1 MPTERSPIARYEG
14 EHQGVRAW
22 DHPIADVR
30 GSTIEGQRGELRLSS
45 PIGYA
50 WDRHVGLGLG
60 PDRRL
65 QEVIRLVFQKFR
77 ELGSARQVLL
87 WMAFAKHPFS
97 LSVERP
103 DVDIVRMA
111 ANPIS

>member
-1 MPTERSPIARYEG
+1 VPTERPPTARHEG
-14 EHQGVRAW
+14 EHREFELGIIRSRMYEA
-22 DHPIADVR
+22 AR
-30 GSTIEGQRGELRLSS
+30 SKARRGELRISS

-50 WDRHVGLGLG
+50 WDRNLGLGLD

-87 WMAFAKHPFS
+87 WMASHSKVVTNITEIEF
-97 LSVERP
+97 VNE
-103 DVDIVRMA
+103 
-111 ANPIS
+111 